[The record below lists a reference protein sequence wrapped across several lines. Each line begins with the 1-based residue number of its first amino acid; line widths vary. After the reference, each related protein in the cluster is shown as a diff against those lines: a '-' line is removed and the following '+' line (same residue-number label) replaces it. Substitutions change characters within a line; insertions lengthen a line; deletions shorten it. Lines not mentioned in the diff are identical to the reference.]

1 MIKLI
6 QNISILLFFYVVF
19 FQYGFY
25 FFPGI
30 ILVYLGNSKFK
41 FSELQLKTLLSFP
54 YIFYLVRY
62 IAAFDKNLDYIWIR
76 ITNPNYYM
84 GARFLDLQQVF
95 FSVKCNFDPI
105 TNFNFNFSNLEKS
118 CPWTA
123 NYGPLLEIIPYFGNI
138 WRDTLITSGIVIV
151 FFLLFYKF
159 FLKIFPENRVLVLI
173 IFLSPSTNFLIER
186 MNIDIFILLICS
198 YVIYNYKRYP
208 NIFSF
213 CLLILSLIKLHP
225 IGFIF
230 GLIVYGYMIK
240 DNKII
245 KINTVSFILFIF
257 LYSIAAF
264 IKGKA
269 LSTEWRPDDP
279 LTTFGLFSDANYL
292 SKYFSTSV
300 VLTYLLLIIFLTIS
314 YKMFL
319 SKNIKKIK
327 INNEGEMLIYYTFS
341 VFFIV
346 NMLYANFDYR
356 LPLFIPL
363 LLLFA
368 ANQNYYKNI
377 YFYLFILLLPFGL
390 PTIAG
395 NYEAKFII
403 EILFAIIGKFSLYY
417 FFIIILSNVVNDLLV
432 NKKIEKN

>member
-1 MIKLI
+1 
-6 QNISILLFFYVVF
+6 
-19 FQYGFY
+19 
-25 FFPGI
+25 
-30 ILVYLGNSKFK
+30 
-41 FSELQLKTLLSFP
+41 
-54 YIFYLVRY
+54 
-62 IAAFDKNLDYIWIR
+62 
-76 ITNPNYYM
+76 
-84 GARFLDLQQVF
+84 
-95 FSVKCNFDPI
+95 
-105 TNFNFNFSNLEKS
+105 
-118 CPWTA
+118 
-123 NYGPLLEIIPYFGNI
+123 
-138 WRDTLITSGIVIV
+138 
-151 FFLLFYKF
+151 
-159 FLKIFPENRVLVLI
+159 
-173 IFLSPSTNFLIER
+173 

-230 GLIVYGYMIK
+230 GLIVYGYVIK

-327 INNEGEMLIYYTFS
+327 INNEGETLIFYTFS
-341 VFFIV
+341 VF
-346 NMLYANFDYR
+346 L
-356 LPLFIPL
+356 
-363 LLLFA
+363 
-368 ANQNYYKNI
+368 
-377 YFYLFILLLPFGL
+377 
-390 PTIAG
+390 
-395 NYEAKFII
+395 
-403 EILFAIIGKFSLYY
+403 
-417 FFIIILSNVVNDLLV
+417 
-432 NKKIEKN
+432 